1 MKAIMSNS
9 EMSNNIGMEK
19 VYFENRELINEVRI
33 VDFLED
39 PEKGQLIISLYS
51 QLFSD
56 SQLKISIHDS
66 KVVIIVSE
74 LIGFN
79 KSTTAYVS
87 DWQSY
92 SQQSYVR
99 MRNISLLLPGDNF
112 YLLRHFL
119 IPEKFLLNIII
130 GKLIDN

>member
-1 MKAIMSNS
+1 MKAIVSNS
-9 EMSNNIGMEK
+9 EPSNIIGIGK
-19 VYFENRELINEVRI
+19 VHFENQELINEVKV
-33 VDFLED
+33 VDYFED
-39 PEKGQLIISLYS
+39 TEKGQLIISLYS

-79 KSTTAYVS
+79 KSATTYIS

-112 YLLRHFL
+112 YLLGHFL
-119 IPEKFLLNIII
+119 VPEKSLLNIII

>member
-9 EMSNNIGMEK
+9 EMSNNIGIEK

-130 GKLIDN
+130 GKLNDN